1 MSMPYNVT
9 AFNTARAEASW
20 IEYPFIEHGVPTAK
34 VYCMN
39 CKVNVSAYTAVTI
52 GTAMTTA
59 AAAGVAVLPFTAN
72 ANAFFVGDFGHSYSD
87 GGIVEF
93 TRKFATVPSTWTEVV
108 GSEIKEFPGLIN
120 NSLVIQRRPTA
131 EQSPVR
137 VTHTYQ
143 VGQTFTFSALFQVT
157 GASNVVPYVRGEDTS
172 PTFAEYTASIT
183 AKDWLVIRN
192 TPLRYMGNIFEVQK
206 YEIQAR

>member
-1 MSMPYNVT
+1 MPYNVT

-52 GTAMTTA
+52 GTAMT
-59 AAAGVAVLPFTAN
+59 
-72 ANAFFVGDFGHSYSD
+72 NAFFVGDFGHSYSD

-93 TRKFATVPSTWTEVV
+93 TRKFATVPGTWTEVV

-157 GASNVVPYVRGEDTS
+157 GASNVVPYVRGADTS

>member
-1 MSMPYNVT
+1 MPYNVT

-59 AAAGVAVLPFTAN
+59 AAAGVIVLPFTAN

-93 TRKFATVPSTWTEVV
+93 TRKFATVPGTWTEVV

-157 GASNVVPYVRGEDTS
+157 GASNVVPYVRGADTS

>member
-9 AFNTARAEASW
+9 AFNTARAEESW
-20 IEYPFIEHGVPTAK
+20 IEYPFIEQGVPTAK

-59 AAAGVAVLPFTAN
+59 AAAGVIVLPFTAN

-93 TRKFATVPSTWTEVV
+93 TRKFATVPGTWTEVV
-108 GSEIKEFPGLIN
+108 GSEIKEFPALVD
-120 NSLVIQRRPTA
+120 NSNVKQRPPTA

-143 VGQTFTFSALFQVT
+143 VGQTFTFSAIFQVT
-157 GASNVVPYVRGEDTS
+157 INGHVVPFVRGEDTS
-172 PTFAEYTASIT
+172 PTFDEYTASIV
-183 AKDWLVIRN
+183 AKDWLLIRN
-192 TPLRYMGNIFEVQK
+192 TPLRYMGNIFEVK
-206 YEIQAR
+206 KFAIQAR

>member
-1 MSMPYNVT
+1 MPHNVT
-9 AFNTARAEASW
+9 AFNTARAEESW
-20 IEYPFIEHGVPTAK
+20 IEYPFIEQGVPTAK

-59 AAAGVAVLPFTAN
+59 AAAGVIALPFTAN

-93 TRKFATVPSTWTEVV
+93 TRKFATVPGTWTEVV

-157 GASNVVPYVRGEDTS
+157 GASNVVPYVRGADTS